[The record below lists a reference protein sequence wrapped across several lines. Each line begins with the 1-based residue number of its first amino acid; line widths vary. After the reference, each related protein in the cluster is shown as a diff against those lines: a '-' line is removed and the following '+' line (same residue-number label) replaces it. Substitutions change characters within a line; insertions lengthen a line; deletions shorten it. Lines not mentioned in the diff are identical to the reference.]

1 MIKVEIKSTETR
13 TIEGQGKNGR
23 PYRLVE
29 QRGWLHGA
37 KDYPTE
43 VSFLLDNGQLPF
55 APGFYLV
62 GPQCVEVDR
71 YGSARLSLN
80 RMKPEKMGLAARA

>member
-1 MIKVEIKSTETR
+1 MIRIEVKSTDTR
-13 TIEGQGKNGR
+13 VIEGQGKNGR
-23 PYRLVE
+23 PYRMVE

-43 VSFLLDNGQLPF
+43 VSFLLDNGQIPF
-55 APGFYLV
+55 GPGFYLV
-62 GPQCVEVDR
+62 GPECVEVDK

-80 RMKPEKMGLAARA
+80 RMKPEARSKAA